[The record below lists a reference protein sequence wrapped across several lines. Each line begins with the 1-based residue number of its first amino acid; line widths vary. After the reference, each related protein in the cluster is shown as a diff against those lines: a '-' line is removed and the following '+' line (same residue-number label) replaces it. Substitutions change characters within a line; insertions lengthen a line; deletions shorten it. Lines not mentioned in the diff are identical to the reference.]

1 MSRFTDLII
10 DVEAAIEAG
19 QMSFREIA
27 DEYKI
32 PYEDVNLIAEA
43 LMETYDE

>member
-27 DEYKI
+27 DDYGI
-32 PYEDVNLIAEA
+32 PYDDVNLIAEA

>member
-19 QMSFREIA
+19 DKNFRQIA

-32 PYEDVNLIAEA
+32 PYEDVNLIAETM
-43 LMETYDE
+43 METYDE